1 MGNTR
6 RKILVTLANRLVGG
20 SAVLAAFARPTGA
33 ATTDAAVDHLERV
46 LDPVDFGAKGDG
58 VTDDTQALLKLAAF
72 RAALRIDGRG
82 RTYVVSQPIVFS
94 RQVDLKIRLKAH
106 GTFPQAG
113 NMLVIS
119 GDRSV
124 VDLDVD
130 GNTRSLVGVKVS
142 GNDVRGRV
150 RGENIYGSDVRVGG
164 GMQSVLFVTGNNC
177 RIDVHGENLLAARAT
192 NPSVPRVLS
201 TGAVTGCIF
210 GSVTGNNVTA
220 LWVNQAG
227 EVAVKFLRAYKC
239 GNNGIYDIAAG
250 GKIKVGTAIFED
262 DLGLN
267 LQTVV
272 SESDVSIE
280 SLIVREVWGY
290 AAVDKGGNLKIG
302 NYSIQNRSSRKAH
315 QVAVAREKATT
326 CEIEIG
332 EVTGTYM
339 LTAAS
344 NGGGVFQF
352 YDGNISLLKVGR
364 IKLELLYG
372 VGSTVELFRQTSG
385 HGACEIDDLAL
396 TLIDTTGRLTSSTVL
411 SWNFPNYDRPSYLNR
426 CSLVS
431 SSATLRVR
439 NVGQPNMS
447 TMDVGLLRS
456 DGSIVSSPTRV
467 GQRSP
472 ELQSRDRH
480 TGSVDYRKDGRTDG
494 ESGTSD
500 DNK

>member
-1 MGNTR
+1 MSNTR
-6 RKILVTLANRLVGG
+6 RKILAALANTLVGG
-20 SAVLAAFARPTGA
+20 TAVLAAFARAADA
-33 ATTDAAVDHLERV
+33 ATVDSTVDHSNRA

-58 VTDDTQALLKLAAF
+58 VIDDTQALLRLAAMP
-72 RAALRIDGRG
+72 AALRIDGQG
-82 RTYVVSQPIVFS
+82 RTYVVSQPITFS
-94 RQVDLKIRLKAH
+94 RQVDLKIRLKAS
-106 GTFPQAG
+106 GAFPQGG
-113 NMLVIS
+113 NMLVV
-119 GDRSV
+119 GADQSV
-124 VDLDVD
+124 IDIDVD

-142 GNDVRGRV
+142 GSGVRGRV
-150 RGENIYGSDVRVGG
+150 RGDNIYGSDVKVGG

-177 RIDVHGENLLAARAT
+177 RIDVHGENLLSASAT

-201 TGAVTGCIF
+201 TGAVTGCVF

-220 LWVNQAG
+220 LWINQAG
-227 EVAVKFLRAYKC
+227 EVTVNFLRAYKC

-262 DLGLN
+262 DLDLN

-272 SESDVSIE
+272 SESDVSIG
-280 SLIVREVWGY
+280 SLIVRDVWGY

-302 NYSIQNRSSRKAH
+302 HYSIQNRASRKAH

-332 EVTGTYM
+332 DVTGTYM

-352 YDGNISLLKVGR
+352 YDGNISALKVGR

-372 VGSTVELFRQTSG
+372 AGSTTELFRQTSG
-385 HGACEIDDLAL
+385 HGACEIGDLAL
-396 TLIDTTGRLTSSTVL
+396 TLTDTTGRLTPATVL
-411 SWNFPNYDRPSYLNR
+411 SWNFPNYDKPSYLNH

-439 NVGQPNMS
+439 NVAQPNMK
-447 TMDVGLLRS
+447 TMDVELLRS
-456 DGSIVSSPTRV
+456 DGSILSSPTPI
-467 GQRSP
+467 SP
-472 ELQSRDRH
+472 RKPAPLSRDRR
-480 TGSVDYRKDGRTDG
+480 TEGPDYRKDGHD
-494 ESGTSD
+494 
-500 DNK
+500 

>member
-6 RKILVTLANRLVGG
+6 RKILVTLANTLVSG
-20 SAVLAAFARPTGA
+20 SAVLAAFARPASA
-33 ATTDAAVDHLERV
+33 ATGDATADHSGRA
-46 LDPVDFGAKGDG
+46 LDPVEFDAKGDG
-58 VTDDTQALLKLAAF
+58 VTDDTQALLKLAASP
-72 RAALRIDGRG
+72 AALRIDGRG
-82 RTYVVSQPIVFS
+82 RSYVVSQPIVFS

-113 NMLVIS
+113 NMLVI
-119 GDRSV
+119 GADRSV
-124 VDLDVD
+124 IDIDVD

-142 GNDVRGRV
+142 GSGVRGRV
-150 RGENIYGSDVRVGG
+150 RGENIYGSDVKVGG

-177 RIDVHGENLLAARAT
+177 RIDVHGENLLAAHAT

-201 TGAVTGCIF
+201 TGAVTGCVF

-227 EVAVKFLRAYKC
+227 EVVVNLLRAYKC

-250 GKIKVGTAIFED
+250 GKVKVGTAIFED

-272 SESDVSIE
+272 SESDVSIG
-280 SLIVREVWGY
+280 SLIVRDVWGY
-290 AAVDKGGNLKIG
+290 AAVDKGGNLKIEH
-302 NYSIQNRSSRKAH
+302 YSIQNRSSRKAH
-315 QVAVAREKATT
+315 QVVVAREKATT

-352 YDGNISLLKVGR
+352 YEGNISTLKVGR

-372 VGSTVELFRQTSG
+372 AGSTTELFRQTSG
-385 HGACEIDDLAL
+385 RGACEINDLAL
-396 TLIDTTGRLTSSTVL
+396 TLTDTTGRLTPTTVL
-411 SWNFPNYDRPSYLNR
+411 SWNFPNYDRPSYLNH

-439 NVGQPNMS
+439 NVAQPNMS
-447 TMDVGLLRS
+447 TMDVGLLKS
-456 DGSIVSSPTRV
+456 DGSIMSSPTRISP
-467 GQRSP
+467 RSP
-472 ELQSRDRH
+472 GPL
-480 TGSVDYRKDGRTDG
+480 
-494 ESGTSD
+494 
-500 DNK
+500 

>member
-6 RKILVTLANRLVGG
+6 RKILATLANTLFGG
-20 SAVLAAFARPTGA
+20 SAVLAAFARPAGA
-33 ATTDAAVDHLERV
+33 ATGDAAADYSDRA

-58 VTDDTQALLKLAAF
+58 VTDDTQALLKLAVLP
-72 RAALRIDGRG
+72 AALRIDGRG
-82 RTYVVSQPIVFS
+82 RTYVVSQPIAFS
-94 RQVDLKIRLKAH
+94 RQVDLKIRLKAS
-106 GTFPQAG
+106 GAFPQAG
-113 NMLVIS
+113 NMLVI
-119 GDRSV
+119 GADQSV
-124 VDLDVD
+124 IDIDVD

-142 GNDVRGRV
+142 GNGVHGRV
-150 RGENIYGSDVRVGG
+150 RGENIYGSDVKVGG

-177 RIDVHGENLLAARAT
+177 RIDVHGENLPAAHAT

-201 TGAVTGCIF
+201 TGAVTGCVF

-227 EVAVKFLRAYKC
+227 EVVVNLLRAYKC

-250 GKIKVGTAIFED
+250 GKVKVGTAIFED

-272 SESDVSIE
+272 SESDVSIG
-280 SLIVREVWGY
+280 SLIVRDVWGY
-290 AAVDKGGNLKIG
+290 AAVDKGGDLKIG

-352 YDGNISLLKVGR
+352 YDGNISTLKVGR
-364 IKLELLYG
+364 IKLALLYG
-372 VGSTVELFRQTSG
+372 PGSTTELFRQTSG

-396 TLIDTTGRLTSSTVL
+396 TLTDTTGRLTQATVL
-411 SWNFPNYDRPSYLNR
+411 SWNFPNYDKPSYLNH

-431 SSATLRVR
+431 SSASLRVR
-439 NVGQPNMS
+439 NVAQPNMT
-447 TMDVGLLRS
+447 TMDVGLLKG
-456 DGSIVSSPTRV
+456 DGSIVSSPTSV
-467 GQRSP
+467 SP
-472 ELQSRDRH
+472 RKPGPLSRDRH
-480 TGSVDYRKDGRTDG
+480 AESRDYRKDGHDQ
-494 ESGTSD
+494 
-500 DNK
+500 